1 MTLSFADVAVIVVV
15 GVAEERQKDVAAAIR
30 VAKQL
35 LDERRMKV
43 LLAGRSLPEMFNE
56 GIYRGK
62 PRFASRRRS
71 AQDFDETE
79 SSLVARRPKLQ
90 LPQQLVIL
98 RRPRRL
104 HTKNS
109 VSKLPSARRSTVL
122 TTAAASW
129 FSLPRGFTTS
139 CYNCCCYKPRRLLNQ

>member
-43 LLAGRSLPEMFNE
+43 LLAGRSLPEKFNE
-56 GIYRGK
+56 GIYRRK
-62 PRFASRRRS
+62 PSFASRRRS

-79 SSLVARRPKLQ
+79 SSLVAGRPKLQ

-104 HTKNS
+104 HTKNR
-109 VSKLPSARRSTVL
+109 VRH
-122 TTAAASW
+122 
-129 FSLPRGFTTS
+129 
-139 CYNCCCYKPRRLLNQ
+139 